1 MKKYLALLLVLV
13 MVLSLAACATKTE
26 PETTTEPE
34 KTNTEPAPA
43 EETKD
48 EEPAPAEETKE
59 EEPTEEPAD
68 NTEYAVAMIT
78 DYGDITDQSFNQ
90 TTYEACKAFCE
101 DNGVEFSYFKPA
113 GDNTADRVAMIEK
126 AVDEGYNVIVMP
138 GYAFGG
144 AIVEAAPEFPDVKFI
159 ALDVAKGDLLEAG
172 VAKAGESYDYNP
184 DNWDLEKYVDM
195 SNVYCAIYQEELC
208 GYMAGYAAVKLGYK
222 SLGFLGGMAVP
233 AVIRYGYGF
242 VQGVDAAAADL
253 GLSDVTVK
261 YVYGGQFFGDAD
273 ITAVMDTWYAGGT
286 EVVFACGGGIYTSAV
301 DAAKKA
307 NGKVIGVDVDQ
318 AGVIANYAG
327 VDGLTVTSAMKGLY
341 PATYDTLNDVI
352 INGNWANYVGQIATL
367 GLVSADD
374 PEANYVQIPMGEGT
388 QWSDSFTEDDYK
400 AMVADMYNGVITV
413 SNDISKAA
421 SDFATVITVDD
432 QGAIKG

>member
-208 GYMAGYAAVKLGYK
+208 GYMAGYAAVKMGYTK
-222 SLGFLGGMAVP
+222 LGFLGGMAVP
-233 AVIRYGYGF
+233 AVVRY
-242 VQGVDAAAADL
+242 VRL
-253 GLSDVTVK
+253 R
-261 YVYGGQFFGDAD
+261 
-273 ITAVMDTWYAGGT
+273 AGR
-286 EVVFACGGGIYTSAV
+286 
-301 DAAKKA
+301 
-307 NGKVIGVDVDQ
+307 
-318 AGVIANYAG
+318 
-327 VDGLTVTSAMKGLY
+327 
-341 PATYDTLNDVI
+341 
-352 INGNWANYVGQIATL
+352 
-367 GLVSADD
+367 
-374 PEANYVQIPMGEGT
+374 
-388 QWSDSFTEDDYK
+388 
-400 AMVADMYNGVITV
+400 
-413 SNDISKAA
+413 
-421 SDFATVITVDD
+421 
-432 QGAIKG
+432 